1 MIHLDTGFLVRVL
14 VPGTVQDRRTRDW
27 LAAGE
32 DLGMSTIAW
41 AELLCGPMND
51 EQRVLAM
58 RLISS
63 RVPLGERDAALAARL
78 FNETGRRRGSLADC
92 MIAATAIG
100 EDAALATDNTA
111 DFRRF
116 ATSGLRL
123 AV

>member
-1 MIHLDTGFLVRVL
+1 
-14 VPGTVQDRRTRDW
+14 
-27 LAAGE
+27 
-32 DLGMSTIAW
+32 
-41 AELLCGPMND
+41 
-51 EQRVLAM
+51 
-58 RLISS
+58 
-63 RVPLGERDAALAARL
+63 
-78 FNETGRRRGSLADC
+78 LADC